1 MRQLV
6 LVLAIA
12 ALVLPASALAKG
24 GPSGA
29 SIDGPGGSGPT
40 AFTGD
45 ALYVGTQLGDLTWY
59 GGYFQAVRR
68 QEPDPMLASRPKGD
82 LGPKYTITYTV
93 PGLNNESHRIRQD
106 VYPYAKPSPV
116 TYMEP
121 GQKIPD
127 GQTHGGWFRADP
139 RFMRPLV
146 AAGLPE
152 QAPATSPGD
161 SSFPIDLVAVLAA
174 ALLLATATAVLVR
187 RRIRPA
193 QAT

>member
-1 MRQLV
+1 MKQLV
-6 LVLAIA
+6 LILGIA
-12 ALVLPASALAKG
+12 ALVLPASALGKG
-24 GPSGA
+24 GPSAA
-29 SIDGPGGSGPT
+29 SFAGPGGGST
-40 AFTGD
+40 SFTGD

-59 GGYFQAVRR
+59 GGFFPAVRK
-68 QEPDPMLASRPKGD
+68 QEPDPMLANRPEGD

-93 PGLNNESHRIRQD
+93 PDLKNESHVIHQD

-121 GQKIPD
+121 GQTIPD
-127 GQTHGGWFRADP
+127 GQTHGGWFRADL

-152 QAPATSPGD
+152 QAPASPPGD
-161 SSFPIDLVAVLAA
+161 SSFPVDLVGLLAA
-174 ALLLATATAVLVR
+174 ALLLVTATTVLVR
-187 RRIRPA
+187 RRMRPA